1 MPISLSTDCKY
12 FTLQVGVYDTSY
24 GTFTPTSKV
33 QTVDYFQK
41 CSRFGIYLTWLNSLA
56 MWEYWDFQG
65 STDTGFEINDS
76 QRAIKNTFEDWDN
89 NFINQETEE
98 FYRFIEAYESRL
110 VRSQKLTREQA
121 LAISKIKYAIQ
132 VQEIRTDNSKITVL
146 VDKQGGFF
154 KQEAKKGTE
163 INFTI
168 RGTGQIP
175 IQGQ

>member
-1 MPISLSTDCKY
+1 MALSLSSDCKY
-12 FTLQVGVYDTSY
+12 FTLQVGIYN
-24 GTFTPTSKV
+24 PTSDTFV
-33 QTVDYFQK
+33 PTSAIQTVDFNQK
-41 CSRFGIYLTWLNSLA
+41 CSRFSIYLTWLNSLGL
-56 MWEYWDFQG
+56 WEYWDFQG